1 MQEIVKNFLA
11 RHNLLRSEKT
21 FLVGFS
27 GGYDSLCLLDMLCDL
42 SKEYHFKIVAMHL
55 NHNWR
60 GEESKL
66 EEDCCR
72 SFCCSSEIEFVS
84 ETIESPEKTES
95 AAREAR
101 YEFFERIAS
110 KYQNSI
116 ILTAHTMSDNAE
128 TLIYRIIKGTGIT
141 GLKGIP
147 SERKVGET
155 FVYRP
160 LLNVSRKEIEDYC
173 KSKGLVPNNDSSNY
187 DTNYKRNFIRHKI
200 MPMFDEINFHAER
213 SIASLAELAISQSN
227 IVDEYMNKVRLEV
240 YEGQKL
246 VTSKYKK
253 LSEDVMLKIIH
264 DACKRENLDYDRK
277 KINNML
283 QFIKNNFESKSGS
296 RYSLTNNLWLF
307 ASSKYIYMITD
318 IGNSENTAQVDI
330 NSEGSWLLPFEKKL
344 SIAKFEEPKIDK
356 FPKETDNY
364 ALVDFSNVGLEN
376 LTFRTRRDGDFIV
389 PFGMTGKMK
398 LKKYLNEKKIPQHE
412 KNSLLMLCKGNEVLW
427 IVGVGL
433 SNKLRVVNMPTH
445 VIKFSDR

>member
-27 GGYDSLCLLDMLCDL
+27 GGYDSLCLLDMLCNL

-110 KYQNSI
+110 KYKNSI

-213 SIASLAELAISQSN
+213 SIASLAELAISQSS
-227 IVDEYMNKVRLEV
+227 IVDEYMSKVRLEV

-318 IGNSENTAQVDI
+318 IGNSENIAQVDI

-344 SIAKFEEPKIDK
+344 SIAKFEEQKIDK